1 MPSRDGQENKL
12 NLKPLAVCSPLLLC
26 LISGAARADLE
37 PFSFGASEAIVHDDN
52 LNRTDEAPRVAVWY
66 STTELRAAMD
76 QAISRDRLTASAAV
90 NYSDYRHLPD
100 RNAFGYRG
108 AVALDWS
115 TIGDLSGTI
124 GADSSRQQYFYG
136 FNDDVNTPAEGKNLE
151 TDNHVFAKVSLG
163 GPSRWNIFAGF
174 DANQRNYSAETFR
187 INEERQ
193 WSQSLGTTYSTSPD
207 LSFGVTGSYTRGE
220 YPNYTGPSN
229 FSTRTLSGTT
239 KWQASGNSSLSANLG
254 YTTQDSD
261 LQPSLGFVSGALNW
275 QWTPPSHF
283 TVNFGVS
290 RSTDGGVAAGSLT
303 TLNDRS
309 INTSANLGVSY
320 QLTAKIS
327 LTAGGQYAHRKYA
340 DVSVPLL
347 NADGTQ
353 DGTESVSGVSH
364 TSRFSLG
371 AHYAPT
377 RTTDLGCSGSR
388 EVRGSGS
395 VQLVPLNYVD
405 NSIQCTASIRFD

>member
-1 MPSRDGQENKL
+1 L
-12 NLKPLAVCSPLLLC
+12 NLKPLAACSPLLLC
-26 LISGAARADLE
+26 LVSGAARADLE
-37 PFSFGASEAIVHDDN
+37 PFSFGASESIVHDSN
-52 LNRTDEAPRVAVWY
+52 LNRTDVGPRVAAWY

-90 NYSDYRHLPD
+90 NYSDYRDLPD

-108 AVALDWS
+108 AIALDWS
-115 TIGDLSGTI
+115 TIGDLSGTL

-136 FNDDVNTPAEGKNLE
+136 FNDDLNTVAEGKNLE
-151 TDNHVFAKVSLG
+151 TDNHVFAKASLG

-174 DANQRNYSAETFR
+174 DANQRNYSAQAFR
-187 INEERQ
+187 VNEERQ
-193 WSQSLGTTYSTSPD
+193 WSQSFGTTYSTSPD
-207 LSFGVTGSYTRGE
+207 LSFGVTGSFTRGE
-220 YPNYTGPSN
+220 YPNYAGPSN

-290 RSTDGGVAAGSLT
+290 RSTDGGVAAGTLS

-320 QLTAKIS
+320 LLTAKIS
-327 LTAGGQYAHRKYA
+327 LTAGGLYSHRKYA

-347 NADGTQ
+347 NGDGTQ
-353 DGTESVSGVSH
+353 DGTESVSGISH

-371 AHYAPT
+371 AHYSPT
-377 RTTDLGCSGSR
+377 RTTDLSCNGSH

-395 VQLVPLNYVD
+395 AQLISLNYID